1 MFSRSWITLISFL
14 FLKLEKLDFSAF
26 LARVLCF
33 RKCSMGLPC
42 KIDVPCSK
50 CRHEH
55 PSRVKGWVLGS
66 KGLGG
71 LGSGAAQLLQVQV
84 LHPGKG

>member
-1 MFSRSWITLISFL
+1 
-14 FLKLEKLDFSAF
+14 
-26 LARVLCF
+26 
-33 RKCSMGLPC
+33 MGLPC
-42 KIDVPCSK
+42 KIDVHCSK